1 MLGRIKT
8 IKPSLY
14 GFILDEEGKE
24 YFFHAQHYDSDWEE
38 LKELSP
44 PVTTKGPVVQ
54 FTAVKSPKGL
64 RAEKVTLIGDL

>member
-1 MLGRIKT
+1 MLGRVKC

-24 YFFHAQHYDSDWEE
+24 YFFHAQHYKGDWDE
-38 LKELSP
+38 LQALSP

-54 FTAVKSPKGL
+54 FKATTGPKGL
-64 RAEKVTLIGDL
+64 RAEQVEFIGDF